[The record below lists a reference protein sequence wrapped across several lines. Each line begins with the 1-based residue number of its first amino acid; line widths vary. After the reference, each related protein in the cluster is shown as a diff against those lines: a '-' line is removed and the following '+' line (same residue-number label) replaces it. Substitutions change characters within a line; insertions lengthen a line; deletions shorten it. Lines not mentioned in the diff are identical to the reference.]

1 LRIFRVAN
9 YVGSSLEITPQTSV
23 VLAGFANRLGGSTG
37 VADALEANII
47 IIRDGETRA
56 ILVSVDTLYVG
67 ALRSRILESLSGQVE
82 SRELFIGASHT
93 HFAPATDPALPKL
106 GEVDEEF
113 LAETVEKISGRIC
126 ELLKQRGSDVSVEY
140 ACGLGQHS
148 INRRKVLSSCGY
160 QKVLLAPNPT
170 GANDELIHVFKVLGR
185 NGEVEAVLWSY
196 ACHPVS
202 FPERTK
208 VGSDFIGVA
217 RKALRETWGRDVP
230 VVFYQG
236 FTGNLRPP
244 EITAPRTLK
253 AWMKRVLMGGSF
265 GRWSHQ
271 EWSDWADSL
280 AVRVS
285 EIARGSGRPLDQPL
299 EIRRLD
305 RQVSEFLSDAEP
317 DRPFS
322 LHRVSWGGAAALVG
336 VSAEPMTEQGDWIRQ
351 ASPGGCAVVP
361 VGYIDEVFGYLPTSK
376 IASEGGYEANGFFE
390 YFSIQGEFSRD
401 IDEKFKNLIQKLF

>member
-1 LRIFRVAN
+1 MAD
-9 YVGSSLEITPQTSV
+9 YVGASLDITPKTPV

-47 IIRDGETRA
+47 ILRDGETRA

-67 ALRSRILESLSGQVE
+67 ALRSRVLESLSGQVE

-106 GEVDEEF
+106 GEVNEEF

-126 ELLKQRGSDVSVEY
+126 GLLKQSGSDASVEY
-140 ACGLGQHS
+140 THGLGQHS
-148 INRRKVLSSCGY
+148 MNRRKVLRSRGY
-160 QKVLLAPNPT
+160 QKVVLAPNPS
-170 GANDELIHVFKVLGR
+170 GANDELIHVFKVLGHK
-185 NGEVEAVLWSY
+185 GEVKAVLWSY

-208 VGSDFIGVA
+208 VGSDFIGIV
-217 RKALRETWGRDVP
+217 RKTLRETWGLEVP

-244 EITAPRTLK
+244 EITRPRTIK
-253 AWMKRVLMGGSF
+253 AWLKCVLMGASF

-271 EWSDWADSL
+271 EWSDWAGSL

-285 EIARGSGRPLDQPL
+285 EIARESGTPLDQPL

-305 RQVSEFLSDAEP
+305 LQVSEFLSNAEP
-317 DRPFS
+317 NRPFS
-322 LHRVSWGGAAALVG
+322 LHRVAWGDTAALVG

-351 ASPGGCAVVP
+351 ASPKGCAVVP
-361 VGYIDEVFGYLPTSK
+361 VGYIDEVFGYLPTSA
-376 IASEGGYEANGFFE
+376 IASEGGYEADGFFE
-390 YFSIQGEFSRD
+390 YFSIQGKFFED
-401 IDEKFKNLIQKLF
+401 IDQKFKILIQKLLSAR